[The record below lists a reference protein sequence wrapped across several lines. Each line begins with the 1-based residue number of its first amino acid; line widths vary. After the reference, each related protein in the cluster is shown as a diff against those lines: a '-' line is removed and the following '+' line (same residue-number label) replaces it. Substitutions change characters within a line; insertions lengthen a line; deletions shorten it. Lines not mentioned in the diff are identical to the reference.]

1 MRKKIKRVLGET
13 PAIYKDMSIGKNKNN
28 GTTEATNQQHATTRG
43 PRVDQMTFK
52 DFVTFLIDK
61 DGRFKEVKEQYEALY
76 HPNSEHWQPYY
87 E

>member
-1 MRKKIKRVLGET
+1 MSKEIKKVLGGT
-13 PAIYKDMSIGKNKNN
+13 PAIYKNRRKGNIDN
-28 GTTEATNQQHATTRG
+28 GTTQATNQQHATTRG
-43 PRVDQMTFK
+43 PGVDQMTFK

-61 DGRFKEVKEQYEALY
+61 DGRFKEVKEQYDALY